1 MCSGV
6 AVGKRPAPADKECC
20 SASSNRG
27 VSCSYRTNPLPGLLE
42 VTFCADSL
50 LVTRTPNDQSG
61 TSSSRGVPEMLVNSG
76 NAYSVWR
83 SKAWALRRVHASTD
97 ATTQSHRSYESHKAC
112 RTVVAAAAGEGG
124 SHPCCPPLS
133 YRARGR
139 AGARALARQYRH
151 ALLAPSF

>member
-1 MCSGV
+1 
-6 AVGKRPAPADKECC
+6 
-20 SASSNRG
+20 
-27 VSCSYRTNPLPGLLE
+27 
-42 VTFCADSL
+42 
-50 LVTRTPNDQSG
+50 
-61 TSSSRGVPEMLVNSG
+61 MLVNSG

-133 YRARGR
+133 YRARGTSR
-139 AGARALARQYRH
+139 STSPRSAVPPRLA
-151 ALLAPSF
+151 SS